1 MDKLIALDNINKIWN
16 DIEISLDEKIKGISS
31 NFYAAGL
38 DLSGTASYIK
48 ATQAELDSLL
58 LLSEL
63 EDEVIKKISDIN
75 PPKTTWMLF
84 ANASNKEIE
93 EALNSLDRSVLGDVE
108 KKEDFALSEYVFN
121 KMVALNGPTIEEKV
135 LAISCDHLK
144 HVLKKGE
151 DYKKLNEW
159 SKRFLKNISALKK
172 KGKDISGKQINCLI
186 KILNELADE
195 GVIKRD
201 SIDGDQLICNH
212 ILDALER

>member
-16 DIEISLDEKIKGISS
+16 DIEINLDEKIKGISS

-38 DLSGTASYIK
+38 DLSGTANYIK

-63 EDEVIKKISDIN
+63 EDEIIKKISDIN
-75 PPKTTWMLF
+75 PPKTTWMLL
-84 ANASNKEIE
+84 ANASNEEID
-93 EALNSLDRSVLGDVE
+93 EALNSLDRSALEDVE
-108 KKEDFALSEYVFN
+108 KKEDFALSEYVFK
-121 KMVALNGPTIEEKV
+121 KMVAINGPTIEEKV
-135 LAISCDHLK
+135 LAISCDDLK

-201 SIDGDQLICNH
+201 SIDGDQPICNH